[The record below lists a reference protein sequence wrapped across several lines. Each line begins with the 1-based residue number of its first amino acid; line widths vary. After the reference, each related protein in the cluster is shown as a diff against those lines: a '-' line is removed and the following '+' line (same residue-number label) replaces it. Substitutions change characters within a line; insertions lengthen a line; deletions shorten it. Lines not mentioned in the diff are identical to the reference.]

1 MRLKRE
7 YKAGT
12 LVKFKWYDRWQDEFE
27 RPDNFR
33 ITEGCVKSNTFMDEI
48 IVYNG
53 HENNW
58 YAVPTENIIKE
69 F

>member
-1 MRLKRE
+1 MKLKRE
-7 YKAGT
+7 YKEGT
-12 LVKFKWYDRWQDEFE
+12 FVKFKWYDRWQDEYE
-27 RPDNFR
+27 RLDNFR
-33 ITEGCVKSNTFMDEI
+33 ITEGRVQSNTYLNEV

-58 YAVPTENIIKE
+58 YAVPTENIIEE